1 MRNRK
6 SLVLFCLLLFVALV
20 GMILSYAF
28 VTNRLQGHLLS
39 KGPRIGVVRMD
50 DVIRL
55 NPAYEDYE
63 QANRELEALKAQYGV
78 EQSQLNTKA
87 FMQAEALKNL
97 SMDEGQTEAYNN
109 EIKAKIKRKE
119 DEMNAQLDAKRQELM
134 AKYIAE
140 AKVNPTDTDLEI
152 VNLQLQLLTYNRQLP
167 FDEGER
173 EKFQAKKEEIQ
184 SRLQDLLAKRGPNIS
199 GNLADVQARVEADL
213 KPMIEQGQKDL
224 EAYAKSVQK
233 ETSSRRDSELQA
245 KAKSIMEATSLPN
258 AAEWNQNWQERLDD
272 KQAQVDALYEA
283 MEDDVRMRAAVIA
296 QSQGLDLILK
306 LDEGETNVTG
316 LDITD
321 AVVASYGA
329 N

>member
-28 VTNRLQGHLLS
+28 VTNRWQGHLLS

-173 EKFQAKKEEIQ
+173 ETFQAKKEEIQ

-224 EAYAKSVQK
+224 EAYAQSVQK
-233 ETSSRRDSELQA
+233 ETSSRRDSDLQA
-245 KAKSIMEATSLPN
+245 KAKSIMETTSLPN